1 MHNFCKRRRH
11 ARAHGLAR
19 TDRGAAGY
27 GRGTAVRELGSADLQ
42 SRFGTTSQAAAAG
55 YFKYTT
61 EDQTGAISW
70 VNTKNWQSDPQHPSQ
85 LWYDV
90 NGKLIGADFSVLQ
103 TGSAARPNVWGISAS
118 RWLDFSPAHVHFAIK
133 TPSGLQYG
141 GVGSK
146 TMAKVGG
153 SLENPTA
160 ADIVKIAKT
169 PRWKV
174 LGIPAPSSASDVAFV
189 FEFPALWELQVWLVP
204 NPLGAFAEHNPNVVP
219 KRERHESGSARQ
231 GSCHGPWSARTSGQP
246 HKRRSAARVID
257 RGRHRVRELNRI
269 AALASRSA
277 VAGPS
282 VKSNPVRRFCTRC
295 VSTTAGRPFV
305 LDRIRRLI
313 HRAASAP
320 RAREPAGARQRPN
333 RRSRR

>member
-1 MHNFCKRRRH
+1 MLETET
-11 ARAHGLAR
+11 ARPMMRLANRVVIGLFVVFM
-19 TDRGAAGY
+19 TAAGV
-27 GRGTAVRELGSADLQ
+27 RAPTASPAPTAAPPATAAEQQFVSSATTDLQ

-103 TGSAARPNVWGISAS
+103 AGSAAKPNVWGISAS
-118 RWLDFSPAHVHFAIK
+118 RWLDFSPGHVHFAIN

-153 SLENPTA
+153 SVEHPTA

-189 FEFPALWELQVWLVP
+189 FEFPALWDLQVWLVP

-219 KRERHESGSARQ
+219 SA
-231 GSCHGPWSARTSGQP
+231 
-246 HKRRSAARVID
+246 
-257 RGRHRVRELNRI
+257 
-269 AALASRSA
+269 
-277 VAGPS
+277 
-282 VKSNPVRRFCTRC
+282 
-295 VSTTAGRPFV
+295 TAKNQ
-305 LDRIRRLI
+305 D
-313 HRAASAP
+313 
-320 RAREPAGARQRPN
+320 
-333 RRSRR
+333 